1 MKDLR
6 GLSLILGLLSFPMHA
21 WSAPQAEGTA
31 IANDIATSCKED
43 RLKFCAGVEPGG
55 GRIKACYE
63 AHKAELSKPCQK
75 ARAAA
80 RAAENATK

>member
-1 MKDLR
+1 MEYLR
-6 GLSLILGLLSFPMHA
+6 GSSLALGLFAFPQYA
-21 WSAPQAEGTA
+21 RSAPQAEASA
-31 IANDIATSCKED
+31 IANDIAISCKED
-43 RLKFCAGVEPGG
+43 RLKFCADVEPGG

>member
-1 MKDLR
+1 MRNLY
-6 GLSLILGLLSFPMHA
+6 GSCLILGCLSFPMA
-21 WSAPQAEGTA
+21 TRAAPPAEA
-31 IANDIATSCKED
+31 SDIANDIATSCKED

-63 AHKAELSKPCQK
+63 AHKTELSRPCQR

-80 RAAENATK
+80 RAAESAAK